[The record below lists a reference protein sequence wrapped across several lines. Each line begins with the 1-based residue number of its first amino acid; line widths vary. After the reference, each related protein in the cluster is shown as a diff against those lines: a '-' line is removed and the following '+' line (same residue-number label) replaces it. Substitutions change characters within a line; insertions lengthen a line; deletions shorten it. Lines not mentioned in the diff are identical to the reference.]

1 VLSNEV
7 AIINNFTWN
16 EVWTFKDRAHGS
28 WRDSLRRF
36 SKFNLGRILGMIISV
51 GLLTLLTEV
60 FGIHYLISNLSAVI
74 IVFVI
79 NYLISGAYIW

>member
-1 VLSNEV
+1 
-7 AIINNFTWN
+7 
-16 EVWTFKDRAHGS
+16 
-28 WRDSLRRF
+28 
-36 SKFNLGRILGMIISV
+36 MIISV

-79 NYLISGAYIW
+79 NYLISGAYIG